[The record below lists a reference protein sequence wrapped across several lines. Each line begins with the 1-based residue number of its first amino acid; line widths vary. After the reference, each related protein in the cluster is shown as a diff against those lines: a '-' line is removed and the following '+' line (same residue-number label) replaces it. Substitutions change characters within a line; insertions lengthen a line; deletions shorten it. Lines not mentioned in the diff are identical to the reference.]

1 MINMN
6 LFDDMI
12 KDILGQLSHILAAD
26 SARLEKPQRVW
37 KDAGEHH
44 MILGKEM
51 AYELGGQGTL
61 GLSGC
66 LYTTEPLLLP
76 QGVYLYGEDMAQ
88 IRTSRSFARIVLAHL
103 EESDDEQALYRKFRE
118 VDYVRYH
125 IHPEGYMVRISPVS
139 QREPVR
145 IGKKALKDKIS
156 FADIGQMYLE
166 RYQRILQVKNV
177 NVIFVTHR
185 EFDYD
190 ALDETLRRAE
200 QITQSLNHIFKGLNM
215 DCGTCSLKAVCDQV
229 EGLRELH
236 FGQKA

>member
-1 MINMN
+1 
-6 LFDDMI
+6 
-12 KDILGQLSHILAAD
+12 
-26 SARLEKPQRVW
+26 
-37 KDAGEHH
+37 
-44 MILGKEM
+44 
-51 AYELGGQGTL
+51 
-61 GLSGC
+61 
-66 LYTTEPLLLP
+66 
-76 QGVYLYGEDMAQ
+76 MAQ
-88 IRTSRSFARIVLAHL
+88 IRTSRSFARIVLAEL

-166 RYQRILQVKNV
+166 RYQKILQVKNV

-236 FGQKA
+236 FGQNQDQ